1 MNSHKPSIRRFH
13 FVRTE
18 DVSGVSGTGVV
29 GEGVEFSGGKVAFT
43 WLSHMGAVTVYD
55 NIKTFTAIHGHEGK
69 GVIEWIDPD
78 PVEELEPEAPTKKR
92 APKKT

>member
-1 MNSHKPSIRRFH
+1 MSNSKPGIRRFH

-29 GEGVEFSGGKVAFT
+29 GEGCEFSGGKVAYT

-55 NIKTFTAIHGHEGK
+55 NMKTFLSIHGHEGK
-69 GVIEWIDPD
+69 GTVSWIDPD
-78 PVEELEPEAPTKKR
+78 PVEEEEEEKPKRRTKKS
-92 APKKT
+92 

>member
-29 GEGVEFSGGKVAFT
+29 GEGVEFSGGKVAYT
-43 WLSHMGAVTVYD
+43 WLTHMGAVTVYD
-55 NIKTFTAIHGHEGK
+55 NIKTFLSIHGHEGK
-69 GVIEWIDPD
+69 GTIEWIDPD
-78 PVEELEPEAPTKKR
+78 PVEEPELEAPTKKR
-92 APKKT
+92 AAKKT